1 MKKIDLIKRQYNN
14 DIVVN
19 RKYVNEFNKVLNEFL
34 TGHIELLN
42 KKEELTQSSVR
53 YYYKITDV
61 ALFDVKDV
69 IYCLTDE
76 INECQDNINKYIKS
90 INIKTKHSNRVNNRP
105 INTYIVSFV
114 DIKDIINP
122 FMDLKTSIVGDS
134 IVIGLNNNK

>member
-69 IYCLTDE
+69 IYRLTDE
-76 INECQDNINKYIKS
+76 INECQDNINNYIKS
-90 INIKTKHSNRVNNRP
+90 INVKVKHSNRVNNRP
-105 INTYIVSFV
+105 INTYIVSLV
-114 DIKDIINP
+114 NVKDIINP
-122 FMDLKTSIVGDS
+122 FMDLKTSIVGNS
-134 IVIGLNNNK
+134 IIIGLNNTK

>member
-1 MKKIDLIKRQYNN
+1 MKRIDLIKRQYNN
-14 DIVVN
+14 DVVVN
-19 RKYVNEFNKVLNEFL
+19 RKYVNEFNKILNEFL
-34 TGHIELLN
+34 TGHVELLN

-61 ALFDVKDV
+61 NVFDTKEV
-69 IYCLTDE
+69 IYRLTDE
-76 INECQDNINKYIKS
+76 INEAQDNINKYIKS

-134 IVIGLNNNK
+134 IIIGLNNTK

>member
-1 MKKIDLIKRQYNN
+1 MKRIDLIKRQYNN
-14 DIVVN
+14 DIVIN
-19 RKYVNEFNKVLNEFL
+19 RKYVNEFNKILNEFL
-34 TGHIELLN
+34 TGHVELLN

-53 YYYKITDV
+53 YYYKINDV
-61 ALFDVKDV
+61 NVFDTKEV
-69 IYCLTDE
+69 IYRLTDE

-134 IVIGLNNNK
+134 IIIGLNNTK

>member
-1 MKKIDLIKRQYNN
+1 MKRIDLIKRQYNN
-14 DIVVN
+14 DIVIN
-19 RKYVNEFNKVLNEFL
+19 RKYVNEFNKILNEFL
-34 TGHIELLN
+34 TGHVELLN

-61 ALFDVKDV
+61 NVFDTKEV
-69 IYCLTDE
+69 IYRLTDE
-76 INECQDNINKYIKS
+76 INKCQDNINKYIKS

-134 IVIGLNNNK
+134 IIIGLNNNK

>member
-1 MKKIDLIKRQYNN
+1 MKRIDLIKRQYNN

-19 RKYVNEFNKVLNEFL
+19 RKYVNEFNKILNEFL
-34 TGHIELLN
+34 TGHVELLN

-61 ALFDVKDV
+61 NVFDTKEV
-69 IYCLTDE
+69 IYRLTDE

-134 IVIGLNNNK
+134 IIIGLNNTK

>member
-1 MKKIDLIKRQYNN
+1 MKRIDLIKRQYNN

-34 TGHIELLN
+34 TGHVELLN

-61 ALFDVKDV
+61 NVFDTKEV
-69 IYCLTDE
+69 IYRLTDE

-134 IVIGLNNNK
+134 IIIGLNNNK

>member
-1 MKKIDLIKRQYNN
+1 MKRIDLIKRKYNN
-14 DIVVN
+14 DIVIN

-61 ALFDVKDV
+61 TVFDVKEV
-69 IYCLTDE
+69 IYRLTDE
-76 INECQDNINKYIKS
+76 INECQDNINNYIKS
-90 INIKTKHSNRVNNRP
+90 INVKAKHSNRVNNRP

-134 IVIGLNNNK
+134 IIIGLNNTK